1 MTNQYSYAEDFAE
14 IDPVDQTKK
23 IAESNISSAAKVYML
38 SRINKNQA
46 ASGYRSG
53 NDNGQKYMTS
63 EDFVTYFQSRGKI
76 TTDPEHVAKS
86 TVSGAEIYRSRPEAK
101 APSGNTSRYSKP
113 SPSKRSYGAPNVEDG
128 VKIYKTGAKDNSATR
143 TFGRDDSDVKIYS
156 PGPKSSASRF
166 SGLENANTVR
176 FNGKKDRSSTSVFR
190 TVDTSKFSKVKK
202 LADEWIPEDKIVD
215 VRPRRRNNSF
225 SKVVLAMAG
234 VAVSLMLIV
243 SGSVLLSGANREV
256 KELENELKQL
266 EKTEEQLTLEL
277 EMKNDVNVLRDRASG
292 DLGMIRKEYVDANYL
307 GNVGKDG
314 IEAFEK
320 EEDDKGVGISAILS
334 AFGIG

>member
-14 IDPVDQTKK
+14 IDPIDQTKK

-63 EDFVTYFQSRGKI
+63 EDFVTYFQSRGK
-76 TTDPEHVAKS
+76 TATNPEKIAKS
-86 TVSGAEIYRSRPEAK
+86 TVSSAEIYRRRPETK
-101 APSGNTSRYSKP
+101 AASGNTSRYNTP
-113 SPSKRSYGAPNVEDG
+113 SPQRNIYGAPNVEEG
-128 VKIYKTGAKDNSATR
+128 MKIYRSGSKDNSTTR

-156 PGPKSSASRF
+156 PGAKTAANKF

-176 FNGKKDRSSTSVFR
+176 FNGKKDRSSTAVFR
-190 TVDTSKFSKVKK
+190 TVDTSKFSKVRKI
-202 LADEWIPEDKIVD
+202 ADEWIPEDKIID
-215 VRPRRRNNSF
+215 VRQRRRNGSF
-225 SKVVLAMAG
+225 SKIVLAMAG

-243 SGSVLLSGANREV
+243 SGSVLMSGANREV

-266 EKTEEQLTLEL
+266 EKTEEQLILEL

-307 GNVGKDG
+307 GNAGMDG
-314 IEAFEK
+314 IEVFED
-320 EEDDKGVGISAILS
+320 ENDDKGVGISAILS

>member
-14 IDPVDQTKK
+14 IDPIDQTKK

-53 NDNGQKYMTS
+53 NDNGHKYMTS
-63 EDFVTYFQSRGKI
+63 EDFVTYFQNRGKI
-76 TTDPEHVAKS
+76 STNPEKIAKS
-86 TVSGAEIYRSRPEAK
+86 TVSGAEIYRSRSEAK
-101 APSGNTSRYSKP
+101 APSENSSGYRS
-113 SPSKRSYGAPNVEDG
+113 SPKRNSYGAPNVEEG
-128 VKIYKTGAKDNSATR
+128 MKIYRSGAKDTSTTR

-156 PGPKSSASRF
+156 PGAKAAANKF
-166 SGLENANTVR
+166 SGLENSNTVR
-176 FNGKKDRSSTSVFR
+176 FNGKKDRSSTAVFR

-202 LADEWIPEDKIVD
+202 IADEWIPEDKIVN
-215 VRPRRRNNSF
+215 VRQRRKSGSF
-225 SKVVLAMAG
+225 SKIVLAMAG

-243 SGSVLLSGANREV
+243 SGSVLMSGANREV
-256 KELENELKQL
+256 KKLENELKQL
-266 EKTEEQLTLEL
+266 EKTEEQLLLEL

-292 DLGMIRKEYVDANYL
+292 DLRMIRKEYVDANYL
-307 GNVGKDG
+307 GNGGKDG
-314 IEAFEK
+314 IEVFEDDN
-320 EEDDKGVGISAILS
+320 DDKGVGISAILS